1 MAGIL
6 ILPDFFSG
14 ITGSHWRAAS
24 DPFLLDNIWETFHD
38 QILSHI
44 VVSLI
49 SNQVKILDIPTQVL
63 NFGLDPLIIKDCLDL
78 VWLWSRSYFPLL
90 HLPIPRLTLLQL
102 FYVIHMIHFLKM
114 FSDSL
119 VSKAVWERNRKCRNR
134 FCLVAYNLCSF

>member
-6 ILPDFFSG
+6 ILPKFFSG

-24 DPFLLDNIWETFHD
+24 YPFLLDRNLANIWETFHD

-49 SNQVKILDIPTQVL
+49 SNQVKILDMPTQVL

-102 FYVIHMIHFLKM
+102 FYVTNVIHFLQM
-114 FSDSL
+114 FSHRSFVGGL
-119 VSKAVWERNRKCRNR
+119 VTH
-134 FCLVAYNLCSF
+134 YNCKR

>member
-24 DPFLLDNIWETFHD
+24 DPFLLNNIWETFHD

-63 NFGLDPLIIKDCLDL
+63 NFGVDPLLIKDCLDL
-78 VWLWSRSYFPLL
+78 V
-90 HLPIPRLTLLQL
+90 
-102 FYVIHMIHFLKM
+102 
-114 FSDSL
+114 
-119 VSKAVWERNRKCRNR
+119 
-134 FCLVAYNLCSF
+134 